1 MSWLKP
7 LIDAGMTPMDVMIV
21 GGAIVLALLLVIV
34 AFAAGANQS
43 KQRLKRVTQ
52 LSQKADAAAGRTS
65 AVNVKRATADSSIA
79 ALDYMIKRWLP
90 NPQKLRSRLLRTGR
104 RITLGQ
110 YLTFSLV
117 LAAIAAGALKLTFP
131 IPFFACLMAG
141 IVIGLGIPHLV
152 VGVVGK
158 QRQNKFNALFP
169 EGIDLIVRGLKSGLP
184 ASESI
189 RVVGQEINDPVGV
202 EFREVSDQIKFGKTM
217 TDALWTVA
225 PRIDTPEFRFFIIA
239 LSIQQETGGNLAET
253 LENLSMV
260 LRKRKTLKLKIKAL
274 SSEAKASAYII
285 GSLPFI
291 MFGILLMMNYG
302 YASTLYTDPRGIMLV
317 GCGLVSYAIG
327 IGTMAKMV
335 RFEI

>member
-7 LIDAGMTPMDVMIV
+7 LIDSGMTPLDIVIV
-21 GGAIVLALLLVIV
+21 GSALLLALILVIV
-34 AFAAGANQS
+34 AFAAGAQQS

-52 LSQKADAAAGRTS
+52 LAQKADAAAGRS

-79 ALDYMIKRWLP
+79 AIDYMIKRWMP
-90 NPQKLRSRLLRTGR
+90 NPEKMRGRLLRTGR
-104 RITLGQ
+104 RISLGQ
-110 YLTFSLV
+110 YLSFCAV
-117 LAAIAAGALKLTFP
+117 LAVIAAGLLK
-131 IPFFACLMAG
+131 
-141 IVIGLGIPHLV
+141 VGLGIPFIACLFVGIV
-152 VGVVGK
+152 VGVGIPHFVIGFLGK
-158 QRQNKFNALFP
+158 RRQNKFNALFP
-169 EGIDLIVRGLKSGLP
+169 EAIDLIVRGLKSGLP

-189 RVVGQEINDPVGV
+189 RVVGQEITDPVGV

-225 PRIDTPEFRFFIIA
+225 PRIDTAEFRFFIIS

-253 LENLSMV
+253 LENLAAV
-260 LRKRKTLKLKIKAL
+260 LRRRKQLKLKIKAL

-302 YASTLYTDPRGIMLV
+302 YASQLYLDPRGIILV
-317 GCGLVSYAIG
+317 GCGLLSYAIG
-327 IGTMAKMV
+327 IAVMAKMV
-335 RFEI
+335 RFDI

>member
-1 MSWLKP
+1 MNWLTPLLQRGMSP
-7 LIDAGMTPMDVMIV
+7 QDILIFL
-21 GGAIVLALLLVIV
+21 GAVVVAFLLVAV
-34 AFAAGANQS
+34 AFATGSNQS
-43 KQRLKRVTQ
+43 KQRLKRV
-52 LSQKADAAAGRTS
+52 SQAAQKGGPAG
-65 AVNVKRATADSSIA
+65 ANAVVNVRRATADSSIA

-90 NPQKLRSRLLRTGR
+90 NPQKMRGRLLRTGR
-104 RITLGQ
+104 RISLGQ
-110 YLTFSLV
+110 YLSFCGMLGV
-117 LAAIAAGALKLTFP
+117 LAATAIKMFVGL
-131 IPFFACLMAG
+131 PFFACFMIG
-141 IVIGLGIPHLV
+141 IIMGLGMPHLII
-152 VGVVGK
+152 GIMGGR
-158 QRQNKFNALFP
+158 RQNKFNSLFP

-189 RVVGQEINDPVGV
+189 RVVGQEIADPVGV

-217 TDALWTVA
+217 TDALWSVA
-225 PRIDTPEFRFFIIA
+225 PRIDTPEFRFFIIS

-253 LENLSMV
+253 LENLANV

-291 MFGILLMMNYG
+291 MFGILLTMNYG
-302 YASTLYTDPRGIMLV
+302 YASTLYTDPRGIILV
-317 GCGLVSYAIG
+317 GCGFISYTLG

>member
-1 MSWLKP
+1 MLQSLV
-7 LIDAGMTPMDVMIV
+7 DAGLTPMDVIIV
-21 GGAIVLALLLVIV
+21 GGAIVLALLLVIL

-43 KQRLKRVTQ
+43 TQRLKRVTQ
-52 LSQKADAAAGRTS
+52 LSQKADAAAGRS
-65 AVNVKRATADSSIA
+65 VVNVKRTTADSSIV

-90 NPQKLRSRLLRTGR
+90 NPEKLRSRLLRTGR
-104 RITLGQ
+104 RISLGQ
-110 YLTFSLV
+110 YLTLSLV
-117 LAAIAAGALKLTFP
+117 LAAITAGFLKLTFP
-131 IPFFACLMAG
+131 VPFIAALLG
-141 IVIGLGIPHLV
+141 GVVIGLGLPHLV
-152 VGVVGK
+152 VGMMGK
-158 QRQNKFNALFP
+158 RRQNKFNSLFP
-169 EGIDLIVRGLKSGLP
+169 EAIDLIVRGLKSGLP

-189 RVVGQEINDPVGV
+189 RVVGQEIGDPVGV
-202 EFREVSDQIKFGKTM
+202 EFREVSDQIKFGKTL

-239 LSIQQETGGNLAET
+239 MSIQQETGGNLAET
-253 LENLSMV
+253 LENLSTV

-302 YASTLYTDPRGIMLV
+302 YASMLYTDPRGIILV

-335 RFEI
+335 RFEV

>member
-1 MSWLKP
+1 MLQS
-7 LIDAGMTPMDVMIV
+7 LIDAGMTPLDVVII

-52 LSQKADAAAGRTS
+52 LSQKADAAVGRS
-65 AVNVKRATADSSIA
+65 AVNVKRATADSSIV
-79 ALDYMIKRWLP
+79 ALDYVIKRWLP
-90 NPQKLRSRLLRTGR
+90 NPAKLRGRLLRTGR
-104 RITLGQ
+104 RISLGQ
-110 YLTFSLV
+110 YLAFSLV
-117 LAAIAAGALKLTFP
+117 LAAITAGILKVTFA
-131 IPFFACLMAG
+131 IPFIACLMAG
-141 IVIGLGIPHLV
+141 VVIGLGLPHLV
-152 VGVVGK
+152 VGMMGK
-158 QRQNKFNALFP
+158 RRQNKFNSLFP
-169 EGIDLIVRGLKSGLP
+169 EAIDLIVRGLKSGLP

-189 RVVGQEINDPVGV
+189 RVVGQEIGDPVGV
-202 EFREVSDQIKFGKTM
+202 EFREVSDQIKFGKTL

-225 PRIDTPEFRFFIIA
+225 PRIDTPEFRFFIISM
-239 LSIQQETGGNLAET
+239 SIQQETGGNLAET
-253 LENLSMV
+253 LENLAMV

-285 GSLPFI
+285 GALPFI

-302 YASTLYTDPRGIMLV
+302 YASTLYTDPRGLILV

-335 RFEI
+335 RFEV

>member
-1 MSWLKP
+1 MLKS
-7 LIDAGMTPMDVMIV
+7 LSDAGMTSMDVMIF
-21 GGAIVLALLLVIV
+21 GGALVVALLLVIL
-34 AFAAGANQS
+34 AFVAGANQS

-52 LSQKADAAAGRTS
+52 LSQKADAAAGRSS

-79 ALDYMIKRWLP
+79 AVDYIIKRWLP
-90 NPQKLRSRLLRTGR
+90 NPQKLRGRLVRTGR
-104 RITLGQ
+104 RISLGQ
-110 YLTFSLV
+110 YLTFCAV
-117 LAAIAAGALKLTFP
+117 LAVIAAAALKLTFP
-131 IPFFACLMAG
+131 IPFIAALMVG
-141 IVIGLGIPHLV
+141 VVIGLGIPHLV
-152 VGVVGK
+152 VGFMGK
-158 QRQNKFNALFP
+158 RRQNKFNALFP

-189 RVVGQEINDPVGV
+189 RVVGQEIGDPVGV
-202 EFREVSDQIKFGKTM
+202 EFREVSDQIKFGKTI
-217 TDALWTVA
+217 TEALWSVA

-285 GSLPFI
+285 GALPFI

-302 YASTLYTDPRGIMLV
+302 YASTLYTDPRGIILV
-317 GCGLVSYAIG
+317 GCGLASYAVG